1 MDGSTEYIWWIK
13 VTIAASNKVSAI
25 WSILKMVTGNGYHP
39 KKRTTCHCYNMFMCL
54 FHLKSTIIVKLTYVV
69 IEFGH
74 AL

>member
-39 KKRTTCHCYNMFMCL
+39 KKRTTCHCYVHVFIPLEVNNYSKADVCC
-54 FHLKSTIIVKLTYVV
+54 Y
-69 IEFGH
+69 
-74 AL
+74 